1 MDSLT
6 DIAVF
11 AQVVESGSFTAAAE
25 RLSLSKSVV
34 SKYVTRLEERL
45 GARLLHRTTRK
56 ISLTEIGRRFYE
68 RSQLGLREI
77 EEAEAEVSLLQSQPR
92 GTLRINAPMSFGV
105 MRLAPVIP
113 EFLERYPALAVDV
126 HFDDRKVD
134 VIEGGFDVS
143 VRISELAD
151 SSLVA
156 RRIGPCRHVVVAS
169 PAYLECQGTPRTPRE
184 LQEHNIVSYQYQGSV
199 RQWEFIDP
207 EGKPVQVAV
216 DGNIQ
221 MNNSLGMREAVL
233 NGAGIMRTP
242 AFIVDRDIE
251 QGRLIPLLT
260 QYKMLHLSIY
270 AVFPQRRHL
279 SPKVRAFVDFMAER
293 IGDNGEKMTET
304 ETSGSD

>member
-11 AQVVESGSFTAAAE
+11 TQVVESGSFTAAAE

-45 GARLLHRTTRK
+45 GARLLNRTTRR

-68 RSQLGLREI
+68 QSRRGLQEI
-77 EEAEAEVSLLQSQPR
+77 EEAEAEVSRLQGEPR
-92 GTLRINAPMSFGV
+92 GILRINAPMSFGV
-105 MRLAPVIP
+105 LHLAPAIP
-113 EFLERYPALAVDV
+113 ELLEQYPELSVDL
-126 HFDDRKVD
+126 HFDDRKID

-156 RRIGPCRHVVVAS
+156 RRIGPCKHTLVAS
-169 PAYLECQGTPRTPRE
+169 PNYLERHGMPKTPVE
-184 LQEHNIVSYQYQGSV
+184 LVDHNIISYQYQESAQ
-199 RQWEFIDP
+199 QWEFTNP
-207 EGKPVQVAV
+207 EGKAVMVPVKGTV
-216 DGNIQ
+216 Q

-242 AFIVDRDIE
+242 TFVVGNDIQ
-251 QGRLIPLLT
+251 QGRLLPVLT
-260 QYKMLHLSIY
+260 HYQTLQLSIY
-270 AVFPQRRHL
+270 AVYPQRRHL
-279 SPKVRAFVDFMAER
+279 SPKVRAFVDFLADR
-293 IGDNGEKMTET
+293 I
-304 ETSGSD
+304 SDAPYWDR